1 MNKKM
6 KKIIYILGLL
16 FLIPNT
22 ISYSQELLNQYL
34 EKAAKNNPALKAL
47 FNEYQ
52 ASLEVIS
59 QVGTLPDPQVT
70 FGYFIQPVET
80 RYGPQ
85 EARFSVSQMFPW
97 FGTLNAKENV
107 AIQSAKAKYEAFEEA
122 KSKLYYEVKSAYFD
136 LYVTVKAIQITQEN
150 LEILESFHRLAM
162 IKTEAGM
169 VSAVDGL
176 RAEMEQADLENQ
188 LALLN
193 DTWYLQT
200 VKFNN
205 LLNVDNAS
213 AIILPDTLWN
223 NSFMLSKT
231 ALQDSILKGNYQLS
245 KFDFQSE
252 ALKYKEQVA
261 KKSGSPS
268 FNIGLDYI
276 AIGDTDNSMVSSGLS
291 GKDAIMF
298 PKMGITIPLYRV
310 KYKAMVQEVVYLQQ
324 ANNEQKTDKENML
337 ETVFENAYK
346 EYSDADR
353 RIELLNKQINYA
365 LQALRILESEY
376 TAGKTGFEEM
386 LRMER
391 KVLKYNLELEKARAD
406 KQSAISFIDYLMGK

>member
-1 MNKKM
+1 M

-16 FLIPNT
+16 LLISGT
-22 ISYSQELLNQYL
+22 IAYSQELLNQYL
-34 EKAAKNNPALKAL
+34 ETAAENNPALKAI

-52 ASLEVIS
+52 ASLEVIP
-59 QVGTLPDPQVT
+59 QVGALPDPQVT

-107 AIQSAKAKYEAFEEA
+107 AIQSAKAEYEAFKEA
-122 KSKLYYEVKSAYFD
+122 KSKLFYEVKSAYFD
-136 LYVTVKAIQITQEN
+136 LYVTGQAIQITEDN
-150 LEILESFHRLAM
+150 LEILKSFNRLAM
-162 IKTEAGM
+162 INIEVGK

-176 RAEMEQADLENQ
+176 RVEMEQADLENQ
-188 LALLN
+188 LALLK
-193 DTWYLQT
+193 DTRFAQT

-205 LLNVDNAS
+205 LLNIENES

-223 NSFMLSKT
+223 NSFMLSKI
-231 ALQDSILKGNYQLS
+231 ALQDSILQGNHQLS
-245 KFDFQSE
+245 ELDFQEE
-252 ALKYKEQVA
+252 ALNYKEEVA
-261 KKSGSPS
+261 QKSGNPS
-268 FNIGLDYI
+268 FNIGMDYI
-276 AIGDTDNSMVSSGLS
+276 AIGKTDNSMVSSGLS
-291 GKDAIMF
+291 GRDVIMF
-298 PKMGITIPLYRV
+298 PKIGITIPLYRN

-324 ANNEQKTDKENML
+324 ANSEQKTDKANML

-346 EYSDADR
+346 EYNDADR
-353 RIELLNKQINYA
+353 RIELFQKQTMYA

-376 TAGKTGFEEM
+376 TTGKSDFEEL

-391 KVLKYNLELEKARAD
+391 KVLKYRLELEKARAD
-406 KQSAISFIDYLMGK
+406 KQAAISFIYYLMGK